1 MRRTVTLDPDVA
13 ALLKRQMQERGLS
26 LNGAF
31 NEAIRLGL
39 RGCGGQP
46 VTTPVY
52 SMGQP
57 TIALDHA
64 LAIAGE
70 IEDVENARR
79 LAFGE

>member
-1 MRRTVTLDPDVA
+1 MRTTVTLDPDVA
-13 ALLKRQMQERGLS
+13 ALLRRQMHERGLS
-26 LNGAF
+26 LNGAL
-31 NEAIRLGL
+31 NEAVRLGL
-39 RGCGGQP
+39 RGRGGKP
-46 VTTPVY
+46 VTTPFY

-57 TIALDHA
+57 TIPLDHA